1 MKIFSVKK
9 KKQKNPKETKNIYL
23 SKIKHENVFNDTS
36 QTQSQSAIFILYHP
50 NNDNP
55 RNHS

>member
-9 KKQKNPKETKNIYL
+9 KKPKETKNIYL